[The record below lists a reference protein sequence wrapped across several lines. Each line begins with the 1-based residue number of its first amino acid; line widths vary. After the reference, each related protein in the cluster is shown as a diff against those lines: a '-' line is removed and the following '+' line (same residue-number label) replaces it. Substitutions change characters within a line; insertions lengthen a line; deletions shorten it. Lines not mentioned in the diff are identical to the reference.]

1 MFRNIIGRSRIL
13 KRVNIRSLITNNVE
27 GGDIRGVEKSLTSYP
42 ITVEAVGCK
51 VLVITLP
58 KIFANPT
65 VIKKVASF
73 YDFEVYAKGN
83 ELSNNIWSFKV

>member
-13 KRVNIRSLITNNVE
+13 KRVNILSLITNKFE
-27 GGDIRGVEKSLTSYP
+27 GGVEKSLTSYP